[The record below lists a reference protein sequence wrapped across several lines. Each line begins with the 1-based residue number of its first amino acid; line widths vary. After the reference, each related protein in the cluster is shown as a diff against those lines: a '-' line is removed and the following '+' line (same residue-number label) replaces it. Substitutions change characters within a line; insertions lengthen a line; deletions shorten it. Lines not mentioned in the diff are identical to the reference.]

1 MLYKQNMQ
9 KFEIIVRKDGGSFA
23 ASGTKGLKTNQ
34 ASNSQIDKTELRS
47 NIDSDAGVKAKTLG
61 KFIGAGLIQLTKQ
74 AIFSGFDYYV
84 SGIGMNSGDQSLQAQ
99 INRKIEIVQ
108 DVVNVG
114 SSIISGALMGSSLGP
129 VGTIVG
135 GLVGAA
141 GSAVS
146 IGMRQQ
152 SREREYSYQVFKENS
167 SIQYQRA
174 RAGLNLTTGRLR

>member
-1 MLYKQNMQ
+1 
-9 KFEIIVRKDGGSFA
+9 
-23 ASGTKGLKTNQ
+23 
-34 ASNSQIDKTELRS
+34 
-47 NIDSDAGVKAKTLG
+47 
-61 KFIGAGLIQLTKQ
+61 
-74 AIFSGFDYYV
+74 
-84 SGIGMNSGDQSLQAQ
+84 MNSGDQSLQAQ

-174 RAGLNLTTGRLR
+174 RAGLNLATGRLR

>member
-1 MLYKQNMQ
+1 MLYKEGVQ
-9 KFEIIVRKDGGSFA
+9 KFDIIVRRDGNFS
-23 ASGTKGLKTNQ
+23 ASGTKGLKTQQ
-34 ASNSQIDKTELRS
+34 ASNSQIDKTELGS
-47 NIDSDAGVKAKTLG
+47 NIDIDAGVKTKTLG
-61 KFIGAGLIQLTKQ
+61 KFVGAGMIQLTKQ

-114 SSIISGALMGSSLGP
+114 SSIFSGALMGSSFGP
-129 VGTIVG
+129 VGTVIG

-141 GSAVS
+141 GSAIS
-146 IGMRQQ
+146 IGFRQAN
-152 SREREYSYQVFKENS
+152 REREYSYQVFKENS